1 MVNAGVKKKSNKIR
15 GTTSD
20 RIFDV
25 VNFIIALLA
34 LLIVLIPLLNVVA
47 SSFSSGAAV
56 QAGKV
61 GIIPVEPT
69 LDAYIEVFQYGDVW
83 IGYRNTIYYT
93 VVGTLLN
100 IVFTVLMAYPLARAD
115 LKGRGVIM
123 KLLVFTMMFSGGLIP
138 NYLLVK
144 DLNLLNTP
152 WALWL
157 PGLISVYNVIVMRT
171 FFQTT
176 IPKELLEAA
185 QIDDC
190 TNRRF
195 LWSVVLPLSKTI
207 LAVMV
212 LLYAI
217 GHWNSYFNAMLYISD
232 KQKWPLQIF
241 LREILIANQ
250 IDMTSMTGSSVQEM
264 MRRQELQTLLKYA
277 LIVVASVPVLV
288 VYPFVQK
295 HLVKGV
301 MIGSV
306 KGKKFTVVSLG

>member
-185 QIDDC
+185 PACAGLTPTQL
-190 TNRRF
+190 RRF
-195 LWSVVLPLSKTI
+195 QLFVEGGKS
-207 LAVMV
+207 
-212 LLYAI
+212 
-217 GHWNSYFNAMLYISD
+217 F
-232 KQKWPLQIF
+232 
-241 LREILIANQ
+241 REIAQLEQCEYSAARK
-250 IDMTSMTGSSVQEM
+250 SVTQAKE
-264 MRRQELQTLLKYA
+264 K
-277 LIVVASVPVLV
+277 I
-288 VYPFVQK
+288 
-295 HLVKGV
+295 
-301 MIGSV
+301 
-306 KGKKFTVVSLG
+306 KKFLKRGCSKREFLSD

>member
-1 MVNAGVKKKSNKIR
+1 MVNAGVKKKSNKIQ

-115 LKGRGVIM
+115 LKGRGIIM

-185 QIDDC
+185 KSTAAPTADSC
-190 TNRRF
+190 GPWCCPCPRP
-195 LWSVVLPLSKTI
+195 S
-207 LAVMV
+207 
-212 LLYAI
+212 
-217 GHWNSYFNAMLYISD
+217 
-232 KQKWPLQIF
+232 WPLCAA
-241 LREILIANQ
+241 LRHRSLEQLLQRHAP
-250 IDMTSMTGSSVQEM
+250 TSAISRSGPCRFSCGKSSLPT
-264 MRRQELQTLLKYA
+264 RLT
-277 LIVVASVPVLV
+277 
-288 VYPFVQK
+288 
-295 HLVKGV
+295 
-301 MIGSV
+301 
-306 KGKKFTVVSLG
+306 